1 MREQVEDVRALMEKA
16 KTVTTIAH
24 VRPDGDAVGSLLAL
38 TLSLEANGKKV
49 VPVLADGVPA
59 RFRFLPAAGQVQ
71 RTIPREMDLL
81 ITLDCA
87 DLERAGLSEEH
98 PRQVDIN
105 IDHHPTNSRFAKF
118 NLVDPS
124 ASATAEILYDLSG
137 PLSLP
142 ITSNVATNLIT
153 GLLTDTIGFRTEN
166 VTSKVLRVAA
176 DLMDLG
182 ADLHDAYHRGL
193 VDRSYLEARYWGQ
206 GLSRLQLDAGVLWT
220 SLTLEDGRSL
230 GYGGKGD
237 ADLIDLL
244 STITGVQVAIVFV
257 EQTQGKVKVSWRSRK
272 GTDVSRLAEKFGGG
286 GHEPAAGAMVEG
298 DLEDVQDR
306 VLSATHKLLE
316 TIPVMEMK

>member
-1 MREQVEDVRALMEKA
+1 MREKIKEVRALLDRA
-16 KTVTTIAH
+16 KTVTIIAH

-38 TLSLEANGKKV
+38 TLSLEANGKHV

-59 RFRFLPAAGQVQ
+59 RFLFLPGADQVQ
-71 RTIPREMDLL
+71 KNIPSETDLL

-124 ASATAEILYDLSG
+124 ASATTQILYDLSE

-142 ITSNVATNLIT
+142 ISPDVATNLIT
-153 GLLTDTIGFRTEN
+153 GLLTDTLGFRTEN
-166 VTSKVLRVAA
+166 VTSRVLRVAA
-176 DLMDLG
+176 DLMDIG

-206 GLSRLQLDAGVLWT
+206 GLSKLQLDDGVLFT
-220 SLTLEDGRSL
+220 SLTLEDGRSI
-230 GYGGKGD
+230 GYGGRGD

-244 STITGVQVAIVFV
+244 STITGVQVAIIFV
-257 EQTQGKVKVSWRSRK
+257 EQPRGKVKVSWRSRK

-298 DLEDVQDR
+298 DLEEVQDR
-306 VLSATHKLLE
+306 VLSATHELLE
-316 TIPVMEMK
+316 TIPTMEMK